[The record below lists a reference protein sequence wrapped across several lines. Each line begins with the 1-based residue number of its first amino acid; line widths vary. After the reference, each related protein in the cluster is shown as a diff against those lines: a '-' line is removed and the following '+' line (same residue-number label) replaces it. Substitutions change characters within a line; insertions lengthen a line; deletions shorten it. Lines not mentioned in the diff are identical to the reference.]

1 VTHGADCILQS
12 GGRFRKED
20 ALAADARNDDLH
32 GNAPDKCPVALLIVD
47 MINDLEFPDAERLLE
62 PAVAAARN
70 TAALRTRCAERGIPV
85 IYANDNFG
93 RWRSDFR
100 QLIDHVR
107 NDGCR
112 GKPLA
117 ELLHPGPDDYFVLKP
132 KHSAFYATT
141 LHTLLQYLGTKRII
155 LAGLT
160 TDMCVLFTAND
171 AYMRDYQVYVP
182 GDCVAQIPSPD
193 NKQVLD
199 YIERVL
205 KADVT
210 PSCDLHLDEMLNEE

>member
-1 VTHGADCILQS
+1 V
-12 GGRFRKED
+12 
-20 ALAADARNDDLH
+20 AAKKSDSSDLH
-32 GNAPDKCPVALLIVD
+32 GNAPDESPVALLIVD
-47 MINDLEFPDAERLLE
+47 MINDLEFPDAEQLLE
-62 PAVAAARN
+62 PAVAAAEAI
-70 TAALRTRCAERGIPV
+70 AALKVRCAERGIPV

-100 QLIDHVR
+100 QIVDHVLD
-107 NDGCR
+107 DGCR

-117 ELLHPGPDDYFVLKP
+117 EWLRPEPDDYFVLKP

-141 LHTLLQYLGTKRII
+141 LHTLLQYLGTRHII

-171 AYMRDYQVYVP
+171 AYMRDYRVFVP
-182 GDCVAQIPSPD
+182 RDCVAAIPTPD
-193 NKQVLD
+193 NEHMLA

-210 PSCDLHLDEMLNEE
+210 PSAELDLDELLTAE